1 MPESRLRERPR
12 AGEKRRNALLAAS
25 WVVAVDD
32 VTERVEGEV
41 FRKRHPE
48 RQAAWLDCKA
58 PAGAV
63 EDDSEDRP
71 VQRVDGEAD
80 RAPAPPPRHRFPEH
94 RDVRVVAAEQP
105 PVERLE

>member
-1 MPESRLRERPR
+1 LREGPR
-12 AGEKRRNALLAAS
+12 VGEKRRNSLVTAR
-25 WVVAVDD
+25 WVIAVDE
-32 VTERVEGEV
+32 VAEGVQGEV

-80 RAPAPPPRHRFPEH
+80 RAPALPPRHRFPEH